1 MTAGQYDDILAR
13 GKITGAQ
20 VAVAT
25 ESHQYADLAEK
36 LQEFGSLLIETS
48 KMLKATSDELSN
60 FALESI
66 TIQNIRSANAIA
78 ETSTLLRTN
87 LLDVLDI
94 DIRDFTKITLDIQ
107 NVTKPIMPDTNNI
120 RNRSDFMELAHTAMF
135 TGKADRIIELAEDNQ
150 KQELNL
156 VDSDDELC

>member
-66 TIQNIRSANAIA
+66 TIQNVRSANAIA
-78 ETSTLLRTN
+78 QASTLIRTN
-87 LLDVLDI
+87 LLDALSL

-107 NVTKPIMPDTNNI
+107 NVTKPIMPDTGNR

-135 TGKADRIIELAEDNQ
+135 TGKADKIIELTTDNQ
-150 KQELNL
+150 KQQLNL
-156 VDSDDELC
+156 VDSDDDE

>member
-1 MTAGQYDDILAR
+1 MTDGQYDDILAR
-13 GKITGAQ
+13 GKITEAQ

-36 LQEFGSLLIETS
+36 LQEFGTLLTETS

-66 TIQNIRSANAIA
+66 TIQNVRSANAIA
-78 ETSTLLRTN
+78 QASTLIRTN
-87 LLDVLDI
+87 LLDALSL

-107 NVTKPIMPDTNNI
+107 NVTKPIMPDTDNR

-135 TGKADRIIELAEDNQ
+135 TGKADKIIELITDNQ
-150 KQELNL
+150 KQQLNL
-156 VDSDDELC
+156 VDSDDDE

>member
-87 LLDVLDI
+87 LLDALDI